1 MEPIPILPPTF
12 CYPKKDPEH
21 YCECQDRPVELT
33 HKTCYIFWQK
43 TPGQRVEEGEV
54 LAEAEADK
62 KTVELPSPTSGI
74 LLDICVQDGEEFQFG
89 EALGHIQPGV

>member
-1 MEPIPILPPTF
+1 MTKTAIQPPTF

-43 TPGQRVEEGEV
+43 KVGEPVAEGEV
-54 LAEAEADK
+54 LAEAEVDK
-62 KTVELPSPTSGI
+62 KTVELLAPASGT
-74 LLDICVQDGEEFQFG
+74 LKETCVADGEEFTFSDVLG
-89 EALGHIQPGV
+89 YIEAAG